1 MDHVKFTQM
10 KDGDYADYAF
20 LDKLEHK
27 YTKGT
32 ADRLLEA
39 MVSLDKSLSGYQVT
53 RLGHSLQSATRAWF
67 DGADLDWVVGALLH
81 DIGDIFAPY
90 NHDEYAATILKPF
103 VREQVTWCV
112 QTHGD
117 FQLIYFG
124 EHVGANPNKRDAHKG
139 IPYFDD
145 CVEFCERW
153 DQTSFDPDYPN
164 KPLDFFA
171 EMVRKVFARDA
182 YHPSVIQSGYQ
193 MPLTNLES
201 AAIRAE

>member
-10 KDGDYADYAF
+10 KDGDQADYAF
-20 LDKLEHK
+20 LDRLENQ
-27 YTKGT
+27 YTEGT

-67 DGADLDWVVGALLH
+67 DGADDDWIVGALLH
-81 DIGDIFAPY
+81 DIGDIFAPH
-90 NHDEYAATILKPF
+90 NHDEYAATVLKPF

-124 EHVGANPNKRDAHKG
+124 KYVGANPNKRDAYKDN
-139 IPYFDD
+139 PYFDD

-153 DQTSFDPDYPN
+153 DQTSFDPNYPN
-164 KPLDFFA
+164 KNLAFFA
-171 EMVRKVFARDA
+171 EIVRKVFARDA
-182 YHPSVIQSGYQ
+182 YHPSVIRPGYR
-193 MPLTNLES
+193 MPLTNS
-201 AAIRAE
+201 GNATDRAN

>member
-10 KDGDYADYAF
+10 KDGDQADYAF
-20 LDKLEHK
+20 LDRLENQ
-27 YTKGT
+27 YTEGT

-67 DGADLDWVVGALLH
+67 DGADEDWIVGALLH
-81 DIGDIFAPY
+81 DIGDIFAPH

-124 EHVGANPNKRDAHKG
+124 KHVGANPNKRDAHKDN
-139 IPYFDD
+139 PYFDD
-145 CVEFCERW
+145 CVEFCECW
-153 DQTSFDPDYPN
+153 DQTSFDPNYPN
-164 KPLDFFA
+164 KTLDFFA
-171 EMVRKVFARDA
+171 DIVRKVFARDA
-182 YHPSVIQSGYQ
+182 YQPSVIRPGHRI
-193 MPLTNLES
+193 PLKNSRS
-201 AAIRAE
+201 ARARAE